1 MLATW
6 DFYSKLFSVQTLK
19 ILLHYLL
26 APSAAYEKYD
36 FRLVFVPI
44 VTYVFPQEVCRYKC
58 IFNSWSSETRKSWV
72 LDLFL
77 SDSTYSESLQSEADK
92 AFSAFWRTVLW
103 FHWLFLPLCFD
114 CYLLMKILQMLVF
127 LDINLLFS
135 KLSIS

>member
-26 APSAAYEKYD
+26 ATNAAYEKYD
-36 FRLVFVPI
+36 CRLVFVPI
-44 VTYVFPQEVCRYKC
+44 VTYVFPLELCRYKC

-72 LDLFL
+72 LDFFL
-77 SDSTYSESLQSEADK
+77 SDSTHSKSLQSEADR
-92 AFSAFWRTVLW
+92 AFSAFWRIGLW
-103 FHWLFLPLCFD
+103 FHWLFPPLCFD
-114 CYLLMKILQMLVF
+114 YYLLTKILHILVF
-127 LDINLLFS
+127 LDINILFP